1 MIKHIRPVALTF
13 SLLYFI
19 GRNSSTAQSVPD
31 SSQIKNDSVRIPTPE
46 IVPMDTIT
54 RPGHN
59 AYGDLLNDDPAYNK
73 RYPVWVPAVGIIGTN
88 VVNWAIARYVYNFDW
103 ARISSETWK
112 QNLKGPWVWDKD
124 RFGINFI
131 GHPHT
136 GSTYFNTARSNG
148 YNYYQSLPFT
158 LAGSAIWEV
167 FGENEPP
174 SKNDIINTTL
184 SGAFLGE
191 VFYRVSSNILDDRD
205 RGASR
210 VFRELFAAVLN
221 PNRAINRLWQGKMFR
236 VTNKE
241 VYQEEPLNIT
251 LSAGVHK
258 QNENQKFL
266 SGGTN
271 AIFNLQLDYGD
282 PFELRRRKPFDLF
295 RLRFESRYGDE
306 KKLIDNVTG
315 YGLIAGKNILGGKQ
329 GVLLGVFQHFDY
341 WNNVSFEL
349 GSLGFGPGLLSRI
362 DLAPRTKLYSGIHFA
377 VVPLAGNNTRF
388 GPDSLKF
395 RDYNFGGGMEGKIEE
410 TFHFSRWLTIGIN
423 AYYYWIYEYEGLKGK
438 SRVGIIKP
446 RIAFRVLPNT
456 RIGMEQHVYWHNR
469 FVDNQPAL
477 HQVRTEQK
485 IFLQINLEDSKR
497 RGKYQ

>member
-1 MIKHIRPVALTF
+1 MERLLKPVCCTVLF
-13 SLLYFI
+13 LFFLLDH
-19 GRNSSTAQSVPD
+19 GLAQTSDSTKLPGDQSTAQ
-31 SSQIKNDSVRIPTPE
+31 QAAMT
-46 IVPMDTIT
+46 DTLT
-54 RPGHN
+54 LPGHN
-59 AYGDLLNDDPAYNK
+59 AYGDLLNDDPLFNK
-73 RYPVWVPAVGIIGTN
+73 RYPLWVPATGIVRTN
-88 VVNWAIARYVYNFDW
+88 VLNWAIARYMYNFDW
-103 ARISSETWK
+103 ARISTKTWQ

-136 GSTYFNTARSNG
+136 GSTYFNEARSNG
-148 YNYYQSLPFT
+148 YNFYQSLPFT
-158 LAGSAIWEV
+158 LAGSAMWEL

-184 SGAFLGE
+184 SGSFLGE
-191 VFYRVSSNILDDRD
+191 VFYRLSSNILDDRD
-205 RGASR
+205 RGTSR

-241 VYQEEPLNIT
+241 VYQKEPLNIT
-251 LSAGVHK
+251 VSAGIHK
-258 QNENQKFL
+258 QNENKEFF

-271 AIFNLQLDYGD
+271 FIFNLQLDYGD
-282 PFELRRRKPFDLF
+282 PFEVKRRKPFDLF

-306 KKLIDNVTG
+306 KRLIDNVTG
-315 YGLIAGKNILGGKQ
+315 YGLIAGKNVNGGKQ
-329 GVLLGVFQHFDY
+329 GILLGLFQHFDY
-341 WNNVSFEL
+341 WNNASFEL
-349 GSLGFGPGLLSRI
+349 GSLGYGPGLLSRI

-377 VVPLAGNNTRF
+377 AVPLAGNNTRF

-395 RDYNFGGGMEGKIEE
+395 RDYNFGGGMEAKIEE
-410 TFHFSRWLTIGIN
+410 TFHFSRWLTAGVN

-438 SRVGIIKP
+438 SRVGIVKP
-446 RIAFRVLPNT
+446 RIAFRVLRNT
-456 RIGMEQHVYWHNR
+456 KLGMEHLVYWHNR
-469 FVDNQPAL
+469 FTNSQPAL

-485 IFLQINLEDSKR
+485 IFLQIDLEDNKR